1 MDYRVLDAVIA
12 RPASRATS
20 AAIQEWYSRSD
31 GDIIVI
37 ARPGN
42 YSLNKM
48 EETMIDIAQ
57 ISDNELLT
65 AAGAT
70 SVDFSDAA
78 TAPSVMAGEPC
89 DS

>member
-1 MDYRVLDAVIA
+1 
-12 RPASRATS
+12 
-20 AAIQEWYSRSD
+20 
-31 GDIIVI
+31 
-37 ARPGN
+37 
-42 YSLNKM
+42 
-48 EETMIDIAQ
+48 MIDIAQ